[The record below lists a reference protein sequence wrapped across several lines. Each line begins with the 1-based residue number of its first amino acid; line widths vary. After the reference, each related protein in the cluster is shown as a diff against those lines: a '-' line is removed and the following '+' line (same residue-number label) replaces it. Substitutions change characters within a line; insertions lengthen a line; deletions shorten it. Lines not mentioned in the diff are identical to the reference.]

1 MNVAL
6 NRRLF
11 LTASTAVGG
20 GFVLGFTMPTGE
32 AEAATAAQAPEVNA
46 WIVIQPDDTIIIR
59 VAHSEMGQ
67 GIFTALPM
75 LVAEELNADWS
86 KVKPEFI
93 NPTEHVQRGRIW
105 KGTATVGSRGV
116 RSSHE
121 YLRQAGASARTM
133 LIAAAAQQW
142 KVPASELKAEKSVI
156 THAASGRSTTY
167 GKLAVAASKLQP
179 PKEVALKAPSEWT
192 IAGQP
197 IKRLD
202 IPDKVMGKPVFAL
215 DVRLPD
221 MLYAAIEHAPAFGGK
236 LKSFD
241 DAAVKKLPGVRAVV
255 SFPDAVAVV
264 ADSYWEAS
272 QGLAALPIEWDR
284 GPNGNINHADV
295 RKFVTEG
302 LTATDAVEGAKNGEF
317 DGAFAKATKI
327 IEAEY
332 HAPFL
337 SHVPMEPQNA
347 TARVT
352 ADLVEIWAP
361 TQNIEATLMLA
372 AKAAGVDIAK
382 VKVHPVMA
390 GGGFGRRGGQLEYV
404 PEAVLLS
411 KQMGKPVQVIWSRE
425 EDIRHDYYRPISSAK
440 FKAGFDAQGN
450 PVAWDTRIAGQSI
463 LSTGN
468 PEALKKGP
476 DLGFLVC
483 FTDNPYAVPNRV
495 DYAMRNTHVPVGY
508 WRSVNHSQNGYFREC
523 FVDEMAEAAG
533 MDPYEFRRKLLA
545 NAPKQLAVLD
555 TVAKAAG
562 WGRQLPPGVFQ
573 GIAQV
578 DGYGSFVA
586 SVLEAS
592 VAPNGHPKVHRV
604 VTAIDCGHAVNPDT
618 IKAQTEGAVAW
629 ALSAALYGEI
639 TIKNGGVE
647 QGNYHDY
654 PMLKMAEMPAVEVLV
669 VPSFEFWGGVG
680 EPGAPPVTP
689 ALLNAM
695 YKATGKR
702 IRNLPLIKDS
712 QVRMASL

>member
-1 MNVAL
+1 MNFAL

-11 LTASTAVGG
+11 LQATTLAGG
-20 GFVLGFTMPTGE
+20 GFMLGFSLPGNE
-32 AEAATAAQAPEVNA
+32 AEAAASAPEVNA
-46 WIVIQPDDTIIIR
+46 WIVIQPDDTIIVR

-67 GIFTALPM
+67 GAFTALPM
-75 LVAEELNADWS
+75 MVAEELNADWQ

-93 NPTEHVQRGRIW
+93 DPTEHVQRNRVWG
-105 KGTATVGSRGV
+105 GTATVGSRAV
-116 RSSHE
+116 RTSHE
-121 YLRQAGASARTM
+121 YLRKAGASAREM

-142 KVPASELKAEKSVI
+142 KVPASEVRAEKSVL
-156 THAASGRSTTY
+156 THTPSGRTLSY
-167 GKLAVAASKLQP
+167 GKVASAAARMP
-179 PKEVALKAPSEWT
+179 APKDVALKPHTEWT
-192 IAGQP
+192 ILGTP
-197 IKRLD
+197 KNRVE
-202 IPDKVMGKPVFAL
+202 IPDKVMGKPVFAI

-221 MLYAAIEHAPAFGGK
+221 MLFAAIEHSPAFGGK
-236 LKSFD
+236 LKSYD
-241 DAAVKKLPGVRAVV
+241 EKAVAKMPGVRAVMPL
-255 SFPDAVAVV
+255 FDTAVAVV
-264 ADSYWEAS
+264 ADSYFEAS
-272 QGLAALPIEWDR
+272 RALTALPIEWDR
-284 GPNGNINHADV
+284 GPNGNVNHADV
-295 RKFVTEG
+295 LAFVKSG
-302 LTATDAVEGAKNGEF
+302 LTATDPLEGASEGDVVAAIAK
-317 DGAFAKATKI
+317 GAKV

-361 TQNIEATLMLA
+361 TQNIEATLNLA
-372 AKAAGVDIAK
+372 AKAAGVDIGK

-404 PEAVLLS
+404 PQAVELS
-411 KQMGKPVQVIWSRE
+411 KRLGKPVQVIWSRE

-440 FKAGFDAQGN
+440 FKAAFDAQNN

-463 LSTGN
+463 MSTVN
-468 PEALKKGP
+468 PEALKKGT

-483 FTDNPYAVPNRV
+483 FTDNPYDVPNRRV
-495 DYAMRNTHVPVGY
+495 DFGMRNTHVPVGY

-533 MDPYEFRRKLLA
+533 MDPYQFRRKLLA
-545 NAPKQLAVLD
+545 KAPKQLACLD
-555 TVAKAAG
+555 AAAKAAD
-562 WGRQLPPGVFQ
+562 WGRPLPKGVFQ

-578 DGYGSFVA
+578 DGYGSYVA
-586 SVLEAS
+586 SVVEAS
-592 VAPNGHPKVHRV
+592 VRPDGHPKVHRV
-604 VTAIDCGHAVNPDT
+604 VTAIDCGHVVNPDT
-618 IKAQTEGAVAW
+618 VKAQTEGAVAW

-654 PMLKMAEMPAVEVLV
+654 PMVKMAEMPVVEVVL
-669 VPSFEFWGGVG
+669 VPSYDFWGGVG

-695 YKATGKR
+695 YKATGRR
-702 IRNLPLIKDS
+702 IRNLPIVKDS
-712 QVRMASL
+712 QPRSAD

>member
-1 MNVAL
+1 MTVAL

-11 LTASTAVGG
+11 LTASTALGG
-20 GFVLGFTMPTGE
+20 GLMLGFSLPATE
-32 AEAATAAQAPEVNA
+32 AEAAAAAPEVNA
-46 WIVIQPDDTIIIR
+46 WIVIQPDDTIVVR

-67 GIFTALPM
+67 GAFTALPM
-75 LVAEELNADWS
+75 MVAEELNADWA

-93 NPTEHVQRGRIW
+93 DPTEHVQRNRVWG
-105 KGTATVGSRGV
+105 GTATVGSRAV
-116 RSSHE
+116 RTSHDF
-121 YLRQAGASARTM
+121 LRKAGASAREM

-142 KVPASELKAEKSVI
+142 KVPAGELTAEKSVI
-156 THAASGRSTTY
+156 THAASGRTVTY
-167 GKLAVAASKLQP
+167 GKVASAAAKMPP
-179 PKEVALKAPSEWT
+179 PKDVTLKEPSEWT
-192 IAGQP
+192 IIGKP
-197 IKRLD
+197 IHRVD

-221 MLYAAIEHAPAFGGK
+221 MLFAAIEHAPAFGGK

-241 DAAVKKLPGVRAVV
+241 DSKVKSLPGVRAVV
-255 SFPDAVAVV
+255 PLFDTAVAVV

-272 QGLAALPIEWDR
+272 QALTALPIDWDR
-284 GPNGNINHADV
+284 GPNGHINHADI
-295 RKFVTEG
+295 RDFVNSG
-302 LTATDAVEGAKNGEF
+302 LRASDAVEGAAEGDVADALTK
-317 DGAFAKATKI
+317 AAKV

-361 TQNIEATLMLA
+361 TQNIEATLNLA
-372 AKAAGVDIAK
+372 ARAAGVDIAK

-404 PEAVLLS
+404 PESVVLS
-411 KQMGKPVQVIWSRE
+411 KTLGKPVQVIWSRE
-425 EDIRHDYYRPISSAK
+425 EDIRHDYYRPISAAK

-450 PVAWDTRIAGQSI
+450 PIAWDTRIAGQSI
-463 LSTGN
+463 LSTAN

-483 FTDNPYAVPNRV
+483 FTDNPYDVAHRRV
-495 DYAMRNTHVPVGY
+495 DFGMRNTHVPVGY
-508 WRSVNHSQNGYFREC
+508 WRSVNHSQNGFFREC

-533 MDPYEFRRKLLA
+533 VDPYEFRRKLLA
-545 NAPKQLAVLD
+545 KAPKQLAVLEA
-555 TVAKAAG
+555 VAKAAG
-562 WGRQLPPGVFQ
+562 WGRALPPGVYQ

-578 DGYGSFVA
+578 DGYGSYVA
-586 SVLEAS
+586 SVVEAS
-592 VAPNGHPKVHRV
+592 VRPDGHPKVHRV
-604 VTAIDCGHAVNPDT
+604 VTAIDCGHVVNPDT
-618 IKAQTEGAVAW
+618 VKAQTEGAVAW
-629 ALSAALYGEI
+629 ALSATYYGEI

-654 PMLKMAEMPAVEVLV
+654 PMVKMAEMPPVETVLV
-669 VPSFEFWGGVG
+669 PSGDFWGGVG

-695 YKATGKR
+695 YKATGRR
-702 IRNLPLIKDS
+702 IRNLPIVKDS
-712 QVRMASL
+712 QARSAD